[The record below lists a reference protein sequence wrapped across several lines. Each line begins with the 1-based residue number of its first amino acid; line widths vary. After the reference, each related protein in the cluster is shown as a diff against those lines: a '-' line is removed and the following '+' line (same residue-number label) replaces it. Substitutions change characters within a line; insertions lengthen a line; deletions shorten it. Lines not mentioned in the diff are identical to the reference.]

1 MPPRLDAGG
10 HPRMAPKYVTGSEGL
25 VLRFRPGNAESTVD
39 ARWIQRSRPDE
50 AGWGQTF
57 LA

>member
-1 MPPRLDAGG
+1 MPPRFMRAGT
-10 HPRMAPKYVTGSEGL
+10 PRMAPKCITGSEGL